1 LIIKNSNIFS
11 KICLD
16 FGDNRKMFRSR
27 TLLERFKD
35 PRPNEP
41 LNTTQNIEALIESI
55 ISNLTKMLN
64 TRQGGPMIQPDD
76 YGMVDITD
84 ISTRFPDSVSDVQKA
99 FRIAIEKYEPRLK
112 NVQVEHIGEGTD
124 LQTLKFKI
132 TAQLADRK
140 GRESVYFETVVDPT
154 GEVQLNG

>member
-1 LIIKNSNIFS
+1 MLHIRAGLIPPFTLCISGG
-11 KICLD
+11 
-16 FGDNRKMFRSR
+16 FGMFRPR

-35 PRPNEP
+35 PRTNEP
-41 LNTTQNIEALIESI
+41 LNATQNLDALIESI
-55 ISNLTKMLN
+55 ISNLTRMLN
-64 TRQGGPMIQPDD
+64 TRQGGPLIQPED

-84 ISTRFPDSVSDVQKA
+84 ISTRFPDSIADVQKA
-99 FRIAIEKYEPRLK
+99 IKTTIEKYEPRLK
-112 NVQVEHIGEGTD
+112 NIQVEHMGEGTD

-140 GRESVYFETVVDPT
+140 GRESVYFETIVDPT

>member
-1 LIIKNSNIFS
+1 
-11 KICLD
+11 
-16 FGDNRKMFRSR
+16 MFRSR
-27 TLLERFKD
+27 TLLEKLRD
-35 PRPNEP
+35 PRQNEP
-41 LNTTQNIEALIESI
+41 LNTSQNIEALIESI

-112 NVQVEHIGEGTD
+112 NVQVEHVGEGTD
-124 LQTLKFKI
+124 LQSLKFKI
-132 TAQLADRK
+132 TAQLAERE
-140 GRESVYFETVVDPT
+140 GRESVYFETVVDPS